1 MAYRRPRNTIQ
12 VNLEK
17 TETWWSQQPAGAVD
31 TIQKVAIMMGIPLSL
46 LQKSFDVNNLI
57 KVLTVAITMTC

>member
-1 MAYRRPRNTIQ
+1 M
-12 VNLEK
+12 EK

-31 TIQKVAIMMGIPLSL
+31 TVQKVAIMMGIPFSL
-46 LQKSFDVNNLI
+46 MQKNLDVNSLA